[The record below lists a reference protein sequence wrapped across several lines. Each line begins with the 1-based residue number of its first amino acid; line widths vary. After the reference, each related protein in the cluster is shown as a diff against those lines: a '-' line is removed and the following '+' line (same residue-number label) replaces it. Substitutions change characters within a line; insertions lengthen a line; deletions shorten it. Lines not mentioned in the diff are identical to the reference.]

1 MELSESLSQKKNVKT
16 ELGCDSGI
24 EHVPSLHGGL
34 DLIFHYCN
42 T

>member
-1 MELSESLSQKKNVKT
+1 MELSESLSQKRHVKA

-24 EHVPSLHGGL
+24 EHVPGL
-34 DLIFHYCN
+34 PTGLELIVLYCH